1 MLIVKLN
8 PNNNWCPQYQ
18 DICQK
23 DKCMFYVHVT
33 QQKLTTP
40 DLKWTG
46 MCSLLLQN
54 IKDLQ
59 WIDQDVV

>member
-1 MLIVKLN
+1 
-8 PNNNWCPQYQ
+8 
-18 DICQK
+18 
-23 DKCMFYVHVT
+23 MFYVHVT

-54 IKDLQ
+54 IKNLQ
-59 WIDQDVV
+59 WIEQDVV